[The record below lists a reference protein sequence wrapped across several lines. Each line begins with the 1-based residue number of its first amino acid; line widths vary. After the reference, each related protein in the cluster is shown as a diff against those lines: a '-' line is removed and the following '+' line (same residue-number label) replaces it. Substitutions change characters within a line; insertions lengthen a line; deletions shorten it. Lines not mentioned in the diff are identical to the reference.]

1 MSKTH
6 WLVFSDNT
14 KHPYQLI
21 NSKRAKY
28 VRVKLS
34 NHGEL
39 SVVLPRGV
47 AVKHAHE
54 FLKSRRGWV
63 EKHLQSLP
71 KQKGKQ
77 RPDQLNLALLDEKW
91 AIDYMETPSQSVELK
106 QLSDAQLSISG
117 NIHDLQ
123 LIREVILMWSKQK
136 ARYTFNKLLQH
147 YAEEY
152 GFHYNRLSIRA
163 QKTRWG
169 SCSSNKNIN
178 LNCKLLFMPVDL
190 VRYVMIHE
198 LCHTIEMNHSQRFWA
213 LVEECDPLYKQ
224 HRKQLKET
232 SKDVFSDAFW
242 S

>member
-1 MSKTH
+1 MNKTH
-6 WLVFSDNT
+6 WLVFSDNQ
-14 KHPYQLI
+14 KHPYQI
-21 NSKRAKY
+21 IPSKRAKY
-28 VRVKLS
+28 IRVKLS

-54 FLKSRRGWV
+54 FLKSRSDWV

-71 KQKGKQ
+71 KQTEKK
-77 RPDQLNLALLDEKW
+77 RPDHLHLSLLDEIW
-91 AIDYMETPSQSVELK
+91 ALDYCKSESQSVELK
-106 QLSDAQLSISG
+106 QASDSKLSIVG
-117 NIHDLQ
+117 NTGDLQ
-123 LIREVILMWSKQK
+123 LLRDVILMWCKQK
-136 ARYTFNKLLQH
+136 ARSPYNTLLQS

-169 SCSSNKNIN
+169 SCSSDKNIA
-178 LNCKLLFMPVDL
+178 LNCKLLFMPPDI

-198 LCHTIEMNHSQRFWA
+198 LCHTLEMNHSSRFWD
-213 LVEECDPLYKQ
+213 LVEECDPLYKH
-224 HRKQLKET
+224 HRKQLKEL
-232 SKDVFSDAFW
+232 SKKAFSDAFW